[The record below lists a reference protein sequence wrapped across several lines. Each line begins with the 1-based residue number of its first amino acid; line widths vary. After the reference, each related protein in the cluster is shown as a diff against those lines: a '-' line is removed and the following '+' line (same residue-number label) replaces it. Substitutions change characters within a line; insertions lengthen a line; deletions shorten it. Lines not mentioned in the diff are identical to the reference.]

1 MFCVECGREGP
12 TVDGQCASCFAT
24 RHPLVEPRPHVDVP
38 RCQACGAFLVAGAW
52 IRGDLDR
59 LIPRILEEKVP
70 PRAPFRRADHA
81 HVAHREDDSNLLLTV
96 TASGRHGDVE
106 VSQAFRTRLRLKPS
120 LCDVCAKQRSRY
132 FEGIVQV
139 RAEGRELT
147 PKEIRAVRTF
157 VGARADRAR
166 ESSRDF
172 VSRTEEIH
180 GGLDFYVSTNAFAK
194 ELARDLASTYGGS
207 VTTTSKLFGQR
218 DGREV
223 FRVTSLVRLSAFQ
236 VGDVVRHKDR
246 VSEVVKIA
254 TFVTLRDLES
264 GEERRFKPRDLKA
277 ARRIDAERFE
287 ADVHLAPDGRV
298 VARHPESGAERP
310 ITSRATVRP
319 GSARVVWTADAAY
332 LSGVRAPSK
341 A

>member
-236 VGDVVRHKDR
+236 VGDVVRHKR
-246 VSEVVKIA
+246 AVFEVLRIA
-254 TFVTLRDLES
+254 GFVTIRDLAS
-264 GEERRFKPRDLKA
+264 GEARRFKARDLRG
-277 ARRIDAERFE
+277 ARRVEAERFE
-287 ADVHLAPDGRV
+287 ATLERSESGEIIAD
-298 VARHPESGAERP
+298 HPETGRTQSVA
-310 ITSRATVRP
+310 TRAAAP
-319 GSARVVWTADAAY
+319 GRAVVVWTDDAAY
-332 LSGVRAPSK
+332 VSALPMDASK